1 MLFWIFYFLFKFA
14 TRNSQKK
21 NERNPKILTRM
32 DCPSPDFCLQ
42 RIHNCDKD
50 VLKLKREVVRE
61 RKREGEVMSQT
72 NKQLVEIEG
81 ESNATSL
88 LLSL

>member
-1 MLFWIFYFLFKFA
+1 M
-14 TRNSQKK
+14 
-21 NERNPKILTRM
+21 P
-32 DCPSPDFCLQ
+32 Q
-42 RIHNCDKD
+42 RIHNSGKG

-61 RKREGEVMSQT
+61 RKREGEVASQT